1 MCVSMDGGYLL
12 FIRTQLVRFDIS
24 SWTFFLITFPFRF
37 ADEQCLRSARYPWL
51 FSFFF
56 FCMTGKRLI
65 MYRISFNT
73 YFDPSLDLFFFLS
86 SSFLLHIGNL
96 FICSCRATG
105 MIASLLLV
113 LQYLFSSHNVLSLPR
128 PVCSCQ
134 LWPVNFFSL
143 CPLLYYAMAMLP
155 QTFPPFLLSV
165 KSYPHVSFSFPFP
178 FVAFMDGWTKYA
190 RISFSYYLFAII
202 VLRAS
207 FERLGL
213 ILFWPFLFFSL

>member
-1 MCVSMDGGYLL
+1 MSVSTFPAEL
-12 FIRTQLVRFDIS
+12 
-24 SWTFFLITFPFRF
+24 FFLSPFRF
-37 ADEQCLRSARYPWL
+37 DSRMNSVSEARDTHD
-51 FSFFF
+51 FSLFFF

-65 MYRISFNT
+65 MYRLSFNT
-73 YFDPSLDLFFFLS
+73 YFDFSLDLFFFLS

-178 FVAFMDGWTKYA
+178 FVAFMDG
-190 RISFSYYLFAII
+190 
-202 VLRAS
+202 
-207 FERLGL
+207 
-213 ILFWPFLFFSL
+213 

>member
-1 MCVSMDGGYLL
+1 
-12 FIRTQLVRFDIS
+12 
-24 SWTFFLITFPFRF
+24 
-37 ADEQCLRSARYPWL
+37 
-51 FSFFF
+51 
-56 FCMTGKRLI
+56 
-65 MYRISFNT
+65 
-73 YFDPSLDLFFFLS
+73 
-86 SSFLLHIGNL
+86 
-96 FICSCRATG
+96 

-178 FVAFMDGWTKYA
+178 FVAFMHGRTKYA
-190 RISFSYYLFAII
+190 RISFFLLLVFAII

-213 ILFWPFLFFSL
+213 ILF